1 MRPGLR
7 KERLTMKTPI
17 FTGSGLAMIT
27 PMHAD
32 GSVNYAE
39 IDRIVEDQIA
49 AIPTPSSAA
58 APPAKLPPW
67 RTRSIWTLSATW
79 SSG

>member
-1 MRPGLR
+1 
-7 KERLTMKTPI
+7 MKTPI

-39 IDRIVEDQIA
+39 IDRIVADWVKNHPAEYDFTAEDGFGHHFWVIDD
-49 AIPTPSSAA
+49 
-58 APPAKLPPW
+58 
-67 RTRSIWTLSATW
+67 
-79 SSG
+79 